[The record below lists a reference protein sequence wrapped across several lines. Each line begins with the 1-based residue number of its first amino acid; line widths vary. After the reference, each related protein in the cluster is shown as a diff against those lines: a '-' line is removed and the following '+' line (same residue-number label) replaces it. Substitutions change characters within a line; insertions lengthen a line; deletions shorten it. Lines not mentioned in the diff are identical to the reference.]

1 MQSLH
6 GLARDFALFVPRT
19 VCPHSRLNVY
29 VLIIT
34 SFVIV
39 DCNITST
46 NYFVKYKLIVQVKII
61 STELDLYNDRPI
73 SRFTEVS
80 GAYNHLSY

>member
-46 NYFVKYKLIVQVKII
+46 NYFVKYKFYL
-61 STELDLYNDRPI
+61 L
-73 SRFTEVS
+73 
-80 GAYNHLSY
+80 